1 MDFER
6 DGYKTLERVCK
17 ILLCVYVSIGE
28 RKEEVATAFIRSWEK
43 KKKKQQ
49 KHHHDP
55 KRVKTSLEFCLTLSQ
70 FLLFGGWCIF

>member
-28 RKEEVATAFIRSWEK
+28 RKEEVATAFIRSL
-43 KKKKQQ
+43 KKKQQ
-49 KHHHDP
+49 QNHDP

-70 FLLFGGWCIF
+70 FLLFGGWYIF

>member
-28 RKEEVATAFIRSWEK
+28 RKEGNCTLELSSFFLRLYLK
-43 KKKKQQ
+43 KFTLI
-49 KHHHDP
+49 
-55 KRVKTSLEFCLTLSQ
+55 VKLET
-70 FLLFGGWCIF
+70 

>member
-28 RKEEVATAFIRSWEK
+28 RKEEVATALK
-43 KKKKQQ
+43 KKKK
-49 KHHHDP
+49 K
-55 KRVKTSLEFCLTLSQ
+55 KKTPP
-70 FLLFGGWCIF
+70 